1 MKQSVVLLISAVL
14 LLCRAVVFAEPPTG
28 FQNEIVV
35 VGLDMPTCIEF
46 LPDGRL
52 LVGEK
57 ENHIFVVQPNAGVP
71 NAARFLDL
79 GASGLSGGQGLMDIE
94 LDPDFDVNGFY
105 YVFYT
110 KGSLTRN
117 RVSRFTASGNSTVAG
132 SELVLWQDIQSAM
145 DEHQGGTVVF
155 GPDGKLYIT
164 VGEAFVPDDAQ
175 KLTSYRGK
183 ILRINR
189 DGTVPTDNPF
199 HDGNGPQL
207 DAIWAY
213 GLRNPFRG
221 SFDSLTGQ
229 MFIGEVGSND
239 PAEAIEEI
247 NLGVRGANYG
257 WPLCEGACGTIG
269 FTSPIFSY
277 PHAGRDAGVIGG
289 FVYRGSQFPN
299 AYQGSYFFADYAQ
312 NWIRRLTFNTNGTVA
327 GVANFEP
334 ADGTPDG
341 DYGDPTCLKQGPD
354 GAIYYTD
361 FNHDPDNFWAMVRR
375 IRYTGANLPPIALA
389 SATNTAGVPPLTVNF
404 RSTGSLDP
412 EGQPITFLWNFGD
425 GQTATAANPSHAYT
439 QAGMFTVRLS
449 VSDGT
454 NTTLSNPLTI
464 VVGNAPKVIIQT
476 PTNGTVFRA
485 GNVIPFIG
493 SATDTEDGLLPPAAL
508 NWNVIFHH
516 GAHIHPVSG
525 PWTATNRSQLV
536 IPASGHP
543 FGHDT
548 SYQLMLI
555 ATDSSGLQ
563 SAASVTVVPD
573 LVDITVD
580 SSPSGLTVEFDGI
593 SRSTPFTDGS
603 VIGFQHNLSAPNQS
617 LGASNFLFQAWS
629 DGGAQAHSFTVP
641 ANNLLLRADYRG
653 IGPGQSLIESFT
665 RLTNGFQIRFTTEA
679 GRTYFLERSP
689 NMLSGSWT
697 NLGAYTGTGLSVS
710 VVDLFPGI
718 IPQSFYRIRLSPEG
732 SFGSPAVAAAA
743 EAHQL
748 NASLLQTSLV
758 SSGQNRALLV
768 GLCWNDLNDDSVL
781 SVTYNGQPCQHLA
794 TTNWFYGSGGVA
806 FYGLTAPPA
815 GNYLLNVTMTGPV
828 TEFAMAGVIFT
839 NANQIGSFGAPVA
852 EFLQNDAAA
861 IAVSVPSAATDLVAD
876 LLGYYAF
883 DPTPGAGQIERISAI
898 NLGNASLRLSTK
910 AATAGSTTMSWGMSD
925 TTQISQLGIA
935 IKSR

>member
-35 VGLDMPTCIEF
+35 VGLDFPTCIEF

-57 ENHIFVVQPNAGVP
+57 ENYIFVVQPSAGVP

-110 KGSLTRN
+110 KGSLSRN

-132 SELVLWQDIQSAM
+132 SERVLWQDLQSAT

-199 HDGNGPQL
+199 HDGTGPQL

-221 SFDSLTGQ
+221 SFDSLTGRLI
-229 MFIGEVGSND
+229 FSEVGGND
-239 PAEAIEEI
+239 PADAIEEI

-257 WPLCEGACGTIG
+257 WPLCEGPCGTAGFIG
-269 FTSPIFSY
+269 PIFSY
-277 PHAGRDAGVIGG
+277 PHAGRDAAVVGG
-289 FVYRGSQFPN
+289 FVYRGNQFPN

-312 NWIRRLTFNTNGTVA
+312 NWIRRLTFDTNGAVT
-327 GVANFEP
+327 GVVNFEP
-334 ADGTPDG
+334 ADGSLDG

-354 GAIYYTD
+354 GALYYTD
-361 FNHDPDNFWAMVRR
+361 LSHDPDNYWAMVRR

-412 EGQPITFLWNFGD
+412 EGQPISFLWNFGD
-425 GQTATAANPSHAYT
+425 GQTSTAASPAHIYS
-439 QAGMFTVRLS
+439 QAGMFSVRLS

-464 VVGNAPKVIIQT
+464 VVGNAPKVTIQT
-476 PTNGTVFRA
+476 PTNGTIFRA
-485 GNVIPFIG
+485 GNIIPFQG
-493 SATDTEDGLLPPAAL
+493 SATDSEDGLLAPASL

-536 IPASGHP
+536 IPDNGHP
-543 FGHDT
+543 FGHET
-548 SYQLMLI
+548 SYELLLI

-563 SAASVTVVPD
+563 GSASVRVLPD
-573 LVDITVD
+573 LVEIMVD
-580 SSPSGLTVEFDGI
+580 SAPSGLTVELDGI

-603 VIGFQHNLSAPNQS
+603 VIGFHHNLNAPDQS
-617 LGASNFLFQAWS
+617 LGGSNFFFQAWS
-629 DGGAQAHSFTVP
+629 DGGAQAHTFTVP
-641 ANNLLLRADYRG
+641 TNNLTLWAGYRST
-653 IGPGQSLIESFT
+653 GPGQALIQSFT
-665 RLTNGFQIRFTTEA
+665 RVTNGFQIRFTTEA
-679 GRTYFLERSP
+679 GHAYFLERSST
-689 NMLSGSWT
+689 MLPGSWT
-697 NLGAYTGTGLSVS
+697 NLGTYAGTGLPI
-710 VVDLFPGI
+710 VVTDVFPGAAT
-718 IPQSFYRIRLSPEG
+718 QSFYRVRLSPAG
-732 SFGSPAVAAAA
+732 SFGTPGFATAA

-748 NASLLQTSLV
+748 NIASLQTTLASA
-758 SSGQNRALLV
+758 GQNRALLV
-768 GLCWNDLNDDSVL
+768 GLCWNDRNDDAVT

-794 TTNWFYGSGGVA
+794 TTNWFYGSGKVA

-815 GNYLLNVTMTGPV
+815 GNFPLKVTMTGPA
-828 TEFAMAGVIFT
+828 TELAMAGMIFT
-839 NANQIGSFGAPVA
+839 NANQTAGFGPPVV
-852 EFLQNDAAA
+852 EFLENDADA
-861 IAVSVPSAATDLVAD
+861 IAVSVPSTATDLVAD

-883 DPTPGAGQIERISAI
+883 DATPGAGQIERISSI
-898 NLGNASLRLSTK
+898 NFGNASLRITTK
-910 AATAGSTTMSWGMSD
+910 PAVAGSTTMSWGMSD
-925 TTQISQLGIA
+925 ITQISQLGIA